1 MPLIGTRELKEKLAH
16 YRKAAPGALGAAL
29 YQEGVAIIEKA
40 DEDIPYEFGHL
51 RRSHF
56 VTVPS
61 SEDPRVTVGYG
72 AGYGLFVHEVPA
84 NHPKGGKD
92 HFLRDAFNARMP
104 GIAERLAK
112 RIEANLASGAGV
124 ESAGV
129 PSVQPDP
136 MEAILAE
143 MEDRRRRSRRARA
156 AAIRAQNVVRGQDR

>member
-1 MPLIGTRELKEKLAH
+1 MPLTGSRELKEKLAR

-56 VTVPS
+56 VTLPS
-61 SEDPRVTVGYG
+61 AEDPKVIVGYG

-112 RIEANLASGAGV
+112 RAEGNLATGAGL
-124 ESAGV
+124 ETAGLA
-129 PSVQPDP
+129 SVQPDP

-143 MEDRRRRSRRARA
+143 LADRRRQSRRGRA
-156 AAIRAQNVVRGQDR
+156 ASIRAQNARLSRR

>member
-1 MPLIGTRELKEKLAH
+1 MPLIGTRELKEKLAR
-16 YRKAAPGALGAAL
+16 YREKAPGALGAAL

-56 VTVPS
+56 VTIPS
-61 SEDPRVTVGYG
+61 AEDPRVTVGYG

-112 RIEANLASGAGV
+112 RTEANLASGTGVETAGV
-124 ESAGV
+124 A
-129 PSVQPDP
+129 SVQPDP
-136 MEAILAE
+136 MEAIEADRADRE
-143 MEDRRRRSRRARA
+143 RARRRGRS
-156 AAIRAQNVVRGQDR
+156 AAIRAQNARRGRR

>member
-1 MPLIGTRELKEKLAH
+1 MPLTGTRELKEKLAR
-16 YRKAAPGALGAAL
+16 YRKAAPGALGGAL
-29 YQEGVAIIEKA
+29 YQEGVAIVEKA

-56 VTVPS
+56 VTIPS
-61 SEDPRVTVGYG
+61 AEDPRVTVGYG
-72 AGYGLFVHEVPA
+72 AGYGLYVHEVPA

-112 RIEANLASGAGV
+112 RAESNLTSGTGV
-124 ESAGV
+124 GSAGL

-143 MEDRRRRSRRARA
+143 LADRRRQSRRARA
-156 AAIRAQNVVRGQDR
+156 ASIRAQNTRRKSR